1 MAWTFTT
8 LKTAIGDYVESS
20 ETTFTNNLSVFIKE
34 TEERILKTI
43 QIPVFR
49 KNVTGSGT
57 SGNTYLATPSDFL
70 TPLSLAVIDGD
81 SNYNYL
87 LLKHVSFIRDYTPAA
102 ATTGEPKYYGI
113 FDDNTFILAPTPN
126 TGFTFELHYVYRPE
140 SITAS
145 SDGTSWLGT
154 NAPDALLY
162 GSLVEA
168 GTFLKLAPEEIQAFE
183 GRFIAAIG
191 GLKNMFEGLGTRDE
205 YRYDNPRGTTDA
217 PHETVS

>member
-1 MAWTFTT
+1 MAWTYTT
-8 LKTAIGDYVESS
+8 LKSAIQDYVESS

-34 TEERILKTI
+34 AEERILKNI

-57 SGNTYLATPSDFL
+57 SGNTYLAAPSDFL
-70 TPLSLAVIDGD
+70 TPLSLAVIDSD

-87 LLKHVSFIRDYTPAA
+87 LLKHVSFIRDYTPVA
-102 ATTGEPKYYGI
+102 ATTGEPKYYAI
-113 FDDNTFILAPTPN
+113 FDNNTFLLAPTPN

-140 SITAS
+140 SITAA

-154 NAPDALLY
+154 NASDALLY

-168 GTFLKLAPEEIQAFE
+168 ANFLKLAPTEIQLFE
-183 GRFIAAIG
+183 GRFIAAAAS
-191 GLKNMFEGLGTRDE
+191 LKNMFEGLGNRDE
-205 YRYDNPRGTTDA
+205 YRYDGSRGAA
-217 PHETVS
+217 P

>member
-1 MAWTFTT
+1 MAWTYTT
-8 LKTAIGDYVESS
+8 LKTAIQDYVESS

-34 TEERILKTI
+34 AEERILKNI

-87 LLKHVSFIRDYTPAA
+87 LLKHVSFMRDYTPAA
-102 ATTGEPKYYGI
+102 ATTGEPKYYGV
-113 FDDNTFILAPTPN
+113 FDDNTFILAPTPS

-140 SITAS
+140 SITAA

-168 GTFLKLAPEEIQAFE
+168 SNFLKLDSTEIQIFE
-183 GRFIAAIG
+183 VRFGAAIG
-191 GLKNMFEGLGTRDE
+191 GLKNMFEGLGNRDE
-205 YRYDNPRGTTDA
+205 YRYDNIRGNA
-217 PHETVS
+217 NA